1 MPIELADDRPAERL
15 PIADPEMGKS
25 PPSSRVDRRHRLK
38 LDRALR
44 LMLAAE
50 PAPQVPLVLWVSGP
64 PGCGRGTILREVRET
79 HEAEGVR
86 WLRGK
91 AYPGTGEILEPI
103 LRAIRDLVGEI
114 RERGRS
120 EPEWLEVWRHISTD
134 RAPALARVLPEA
146 SWGREIQPF
155 PDLEPRYERSRLL
168 DHLSGLVL
176 AYAERTPLVLQIDG
190 AEHLDGL
197 SRDAIETLVRIIRTR
212 RDAQAA
218 SLALRPPP
226 ALAILLV
233 TGERETVP
241 LRGPDSQVLHVP
253 VRGLDRREFIRLI
266 ESEFGA
272 EQPLSVLEKLYQLT
286 KGNRYDLDRRLAWE
300 AGSGDSGTPE
310 ERAKRLLEYG
320 HFDGEVS
327 RRVRRRPDGERQLLQ
342 TLAVLGKPVSVTII
356 ERICGLQREEVA
368 AMLGRL
374 AGDDWIELE
383 AGRVVRLHHERLR
396 APISDTLD
404 EEALRRIHSAAAEA
418 IAAEYEGRENR
429 RFQEVY
435 FHRAR
440 GPQDLSALE
449 AAFAGAEEALRLY
462 DFDGAIAIYRDLLA
476 MLGPAEPEHLERGI
490 GAIADVLGETAQSD
504 ESLLDALERLLE
516 RSDRQLSPPAR
527 AKLWRRLGHVAGRW
541 GLSDRELDLYQRAYR
556 TIGGYGRSQERVK
569 IYAALA
575 RSFLGQHRL
584 EETTQFCRQGLD
596 LLSQEQ
602 LPSDP
607 EFLDLCLVTEEVH
620 FHRGEYVEAIAFE
633 ERYYKIALLQGT
645 PMQQIESLLR
655 LAHLHEKR
663 GEPEAA
669 RNRLIESLPVA
680 RASGSRL
687 LEARTQERL
696 GHLHARRDEWPQAAA
711 AYARAF
717 EVHSEIGDEHRT
729 IRILGSLGLVALALG
744 DAADGAHAFRLYALY
759 QQNRV
764 RPEAPPSV
772 PGFPPDY
779 RSRSERDDEIRIRW
793 RDVETAGVPPEKR
806 CRSYLEL
813 GDLHRDCGEMEKAR
827 RCLRDGL
834 RIALEQDLEPSRF
847 YLRFGRL
854 HRLSGD
860 IAGAL
865 EFLQK
870 GLDAMATEPER
881 DRIAE
886 TTIQV
891 GLLHCD
897 RGDTRRG
904 LSFLQRGLRA
914 YLELEHE
921 GGVAHSLVE
930 ISRVVARLG
939 EVDAAEGLA
948 RAAITICA
956 SLDLPRLEGEAWLA
970 LGAARAPKGDGLQEI
985 HAAGEIFS
993 RLGILEARCRVLHEE
1008 ANIRNR
1014 AGDFSEA
1021 RALSSEAIEI
1031 ARDLGLEPALARCLA
1046 LRGRLEGTRTKRFL
1060 TAVRNL
1066 ESALEHATRL
1076 GDRALA
1082 AECHRAQA
1090 GLYRERGSEP
1100 VALQHESAAEELE
1113 RALRAENPFSQR
1125 AAERAAE
1132 RAAQVDAAIRA
1143 ADAVAGKA
1151 AREEPSPAVQ
1161 EDAIW
1166 G

>member
-1 MPIELADDRPAERL
+1 MPIELANDRPADRPSARGEG
-15 PIADPEMGKS
+15 AGAGV
-25 PPSSRVDRRHRLK
+25 PPSRVDRRHRLK

-44 LMLAAE
+44 RMLAEE
-50 PAPQVPLVLWVSGP
+50 PASQVPIVLWVSGP
-64 PGCGRGTILREVRET
+64 PGCGRGTILREIRET

-120 EPEWLEVWRHISTD
+120 EPEWREVWKQVSAE

-146 SWGREIQPF
+146 PWGREVQPF

-197 SRDAIETLVRIIRTR
+197 SRDAIEILVRILRTR
-212 RDAQAA
+212 REARGAG
-218 SLALRPPP
+218 LALAPPP

-233 TGERETVP
+233 TGERETIP
-241 LRGPDSQVLHVP
+241 LLGSDSHVLHVP

-266 ESEFGA
+266 EAEYGA

-286 KGNRYDLDRRLAWE
+286 KGNRYDLSRRLVWE
-300 AGSGDSGTPE
+300 AESADHGSPV
-310 ERAKRLLEYG
+310 ERAKRLLEFG

-327 RRVRRRPDGERQLLQ
+327 RRVRRRPEMERKLLQ
-342 TLAVLGKPVSVTII
+342 ALAVLGKPVSVTII
-356 ERICGLQREEVA
+356 ERICGLGRDEVA
-368 AMLGRL
+368 GALGRL
-374 AGDDWIELE
+374 AKDEWIELD

-404 EEALRRIHSAAAEA
+404 EEQLRRIHSAAAEA

-449 AAFAGAEEALRLY
+449 AAFSGAEEALRLY

-476 MLGPAEPEHLERGI
+476 MLGPSEPEHIERGI
-490 GAIADVLGETAQSD
+490 GAIADVLGETVRSD

-516 RSDRQLSPPAR
+516 RSERQIAPPAR
-527 AKLWRRLGHVAGRW
+527 ARLWRRLGHVAGRW
-541 GLSDRELDLYQRAYR
+541 GLQGRELDLYQRAYR
-556 TIGGYGRSQERVK
+556 TLGGFGRSQERVK

-575 RSFLGQHRL
+575 RAFLGQRRF
-584 EETTQFCRQGLD
+584 EETTKFCRQGLD
-596 LLSQEQ
+596 LLSLEQ
-602 LPSDP
+602 LSSDP
-607 EFLDLCLVTEEVH
+607 EFLELCQVTEEVH

-633 ERYYKIALLQGT
+633 ERFYKLSLLQGT
-645 PMQQIESLLR
+645 PMQQMESLLR
-655 LAHLHEKR
+655 LAHLYEKR

-669 RNRLIESLPVA
+669 RNRLLESLPVA
-680 RASGSRL
+680 RGSGSRL
-687 LEARTQERL
+687 LEARAQERL
-696 GHLHARRDEWPQAAA
+696 GQLHARRDEWNEAAA

-717 EVHSEIGDEHRT
+717 AVHSEIGEEHRT
-729 IRILGSLGLVALALG
+729 IRILGSLGLVSLALG
-744 DAADGAHAFRLYALY
+744 DAVEAAHAFRLYALH
-759 QQNRV
+759 QQSRV
-764 RPEAPPSV
+764 RPETPPPV

-779 RSRSERDDEIRIRW
+779 RSRSERDEEIRRRW
-793 RDVETAGVPPEKR
+793 REVESPGAPPERR
-806 CRSYLEL
+806 CRAFLEL

-827 RCLRDGL
+827 RTLRDGL

-854 HRLSGD
+854 HRLLGD

-865 EFLQK
+865 ECLQK

-921 GGVAHSLVE
+921 SGVAHSLVE

-939 EVDAAEGLA
+939 ENDAAEGLA

-970 LGAARAPKGDGLQEI
+970 LGAARVPKGEGMQEV

-1008 ANIRNR
+1008 ANLRHR
-1014 AGDFSEA
+1014 TGDWAGA
-1021 RALSSEAIEI
+1021 RALSGEAIEI

-1046 LRGRLEGTRTKRFL
+1046 LRGRLEGTRAKRFL
-1060 TAVRNL
+1060 AAVRNL
-1066 ESALEHATRL
+1066 ESAIEHALRL
-1076 GDRALA
+1076 GDRPLA

-1100 VALQHESAAEELE
+1100 VAREHEEKAEALE
-1113 RALRAENPFSQR
+1113 SALRAENPFLARAEERARARRPAAAAGAPAGEAAVAEGES
-1125 AAERAAE
+1125 AAE
-1132 RAAQVDAAIRA
+1132 
-1143 ADAVAGKA
+1143 
-1151 AREEPSPAVQ
+1151 EEDVL
-1161 EDAIW
+1161 W